1 MNKEKLILSISIG
14 CTALILT
21 MTIFTQ
27 FKTIDQT
34 DINAIETMRE
44 TELRAELAEWKSK
57 YEEAQKKLDD
67 TNKKINEY
75 KSQMNSEADI
85 KKVLNQELMENELY
99 LGYTDVEG
107 EGIVITLAD
116 TSLKS
121 IERYDLISLV
131 NELKLA
137 GAEAISINDERIVN
151 TSDIVLINNNKII
164 LVNGNRISS
173 PYVVKAI
180 GDKKYLESAITI
192 KGGYIDEMTAS
203 EKQNSYV
210 IENSIIIPKYTGIM
224 KNEYMSLNKED

>member
-1 MNKEKLILSISIG
+1 
-14 CTALILT
+14 
-21 MTIFTQ
+21 
-27 FKTIDQT
+27 
-34 DINAIETMRE
+34 MRE

-57 YEEAQKKLDD
+57 YEETQKKLDD

-75 KSQMNSEADI
+75 KSQMNSEEDI

-107 EGIVITLAD
+107 EGIIITLTD

-151 TSDIVLINNNKII
+151 TI
-164 LVNGNRISS
+164 
-173 PYVVKAI
+173 
-180 GDKKYLESAITI
+180 
-192 KGGYIDEMTAS
+192 
-203 EKQNSYV
+203 
-210 IENSIIIPKYTGIM
+210 
-224 KNEYMSLNKED
+224 